1 MKPVDRSSLTAWDI
15 YVLHRLYYWTIGGV
29 VTAWGRVT
37 FAKIESLEFANS
49 ISLIC
54 MGMWIGLTAAF
65 PALEPVIFNGDVST
79 SIRALAA
86 ILLIGIGRYGL
97 HCMLSNTLE
106 KRETGLLLTLTA
118 WLPLSLATLLFTNS
132 TFMTLLFLLA
142 ASVSAAL
149 YWLVTEEKQIR
160 SK

>member
-1 MKPVDRSSLTAWDI
+1 KAWDL
-15 YVLHRLYYWTIGGV
+15 YVLHRAWYWVWGGV
-29 VTAWGRVT
+29 ASAARKVT
-37 FAKIESLEFANS
+37 FARIESLEFANS
-49 ISLIC
+49 IALVC
-54 MGMWIGLTAAF
+54 MGMWIGLAAAV
-65 PALEPVIFNGDVST
+65 PALEPVIFNGDVSSST
-79 SIRALAA
+79 RALAA

-118 WLPLSLATLLFTNS
+118 WLPLSLATLLFTSS

-142 ASVSAAL
+142 AGVSAAL